1 MLSEKEVALLYETIM
16 SAPGMN
22 DSVKLDLRIPRKN
35 VLLLVKVM
43 EKGLQ
48 TKPGDALEGLMRAAG
63 ENSQESVQQISVEL
77 LQKAGLSDMAGKLYT
92 LQPPTKEK

>member
-22 DSVKLDLRIPRKN
+22 DAVKLDLRIPRKN
-35 VLLLVKVM
+35 VLLLVKAI

-48 TKPGDALEGLMRAAG
+48 TKPGDTVDSLLHAAG
-63 ENSQESVQQISVEL
+63 DNCREDLQQIGTEL
-77 LQKAGLSDMAGKLYT
+77 LQKAGLSDMSSKLYI
-92 LQPPTKEK
+92 LQPAKEK

>member
-22 DSVKLDLRIPRKN
+22 DAVRLDMRIPRKN
-35 VLLLVKVM
+35 VLLLVKLM

-48 TKPGDALEGLMRAAG
+48 TKPGDAVEGLMRAAG
-63 ENSQESVQQISVEL
+63 EGSHESVQQIGIEL
-77 LQKAGLSDMAGKLYT
+77 LTKAGLLDMAGKLQT
-92 LQPPTKEK
+92 LQPPGKEK

>member
-1 MLSEKEVALLYETIM
+1 MLSEKEVTMLYETIM

-22 DSVKLDLRIPRKN
+22 DAVKLDLRIPRKN
-35 VLLLVKVM
+35 VLLLVKVL

-63 ENSQESVQQISVEL
+63 ENSQESVQQIGSEL
-77 LQKAGLSDMAGKLYT
+77 LDKAGLSNMHTRLCTLY
-92 LQPPTKEK
+92 PK

>member
-22 DSVKLDLRIPRKN
+22 DAVKLDLRVSRKN

-48 TKPGDALEGLMRAAG
+48 TKPGDTLEGLMRAAG
-63 ENSQESVQQISVEL
+63 ENSQESMQQIGKDL
-77 LQKAGLSDMAGKLYT
+77 LEKAGLSDMNTRLST
-92 LQPPTKEK
+92 LHSK